1 MNKHIIS
8 IVAVFLLL
16 TVSLSGCSEQKID
29 IYGDTEKVELV
40 SYKIETLSP
49 NQEKL
54 GDGFVRSEEA
64 WLYKITGIVK
74 NIANQELAN
83 IWVFARFYD
92 RDYNFLDSR
101 RFSMADVLNNT
112 ERNFSMTVTSS
123 YDYFSKIWIVDFVL
137 MAIKD

>member
-8 IVAVFLLL
+8 IAMVFLLL
-16 TVSLSGCSEQKID
+16 AVGLSGCSEQKID
-29 IYGDTEKVELV
+29 IYGDTDKVELV
-40 SYKIETLSP
+40 NYKIETLSS
-49 NQEKL
+49 NQEKV
-54 GDGFVRSEEA
+54 GDGFIHGENA
-64 WLYKITGIVK
+64 ALYEITGTVK

-92 RDYNFLDSR
+92 RDYNFLDLR
-101 RFSMADVLNNT
+101 KFSNADVLNNT